1 MICISRF
8 GIFQIGIE
16 NWRMPK
22 SPAYEKLHQCL
33 TQARVRRQFTQV
45 DLASSLGKPQSYVSK
60 YESGERRLDVIEFM
74 LICKALSV
82 KPGDVLKQLDI

>member
-1 MICISRF
+1 
-8 GIFQIGIE
+8 
-16 NWRMPK
+16 MPK

-33 TQARVRRQFTQV
+33 TQARMRREITQV
-45 DLASSLGKPQSYVSK
+45 QLALSLGKPQSYVSK